1 MPTLSYLAESKPLGG
16 LQAAFL
22 LLLQQWQMDNRE
34 LEYSQEAFAAYLPAK
49 AGLCSSALL
58 TAACPLQVSLSFL
71 PLSFSWNQCKKN

>member
-49 AGLCSSALL
+49 AGLCNSALL

-71 PLSFSWNQCKKN
+71 PLSFS